1 MFEWLCIKAS
11 NICKQMLQYI
21 FGVTVTTENISN
33 ATYQFRFDLA
43 DGLSK
48 KHEVI
53 TVSCSVIRLPNN
65 RFWSKAFHINRK
77 INHLSPSLGC
87 VSISH
92 VFFHA
97 TTWIF
102 GLTEYL
108 HMESHLSLSFSGFIL
123 TVFHV
128 YHGLFHQAR
137 QRNVIHSQ
145 AFLTSAFSPLG
156 FHCDTELSAGK
167 EEVLGPFSPLDLGFK
182 GHRRSLPQVRSRKR
196 RI

>member
-77 INHLSPSLGC
+77 INHLSPSPGC

-108 HMESHLSLSFSGFIL
+108 HMESHLSLSLSLDLSWQSFMSIMGFSTKPDREMWSI
-123 TVFHV
+123 
-128 YHGLFHQAR
+128 R
-137 QRNVIHSQ
+137 R
-145 AFLTSAFSPLG
+145 
-156 FHCDTELSAGK
+156 
-167 EEVLGPFSPLDLGFK
+167 PFSPVPSLLWVSTVTQNCLLG
-182 GHRRSLPQVRSRKR
+182 RRRFWVLFPP
-196 RI
+196 